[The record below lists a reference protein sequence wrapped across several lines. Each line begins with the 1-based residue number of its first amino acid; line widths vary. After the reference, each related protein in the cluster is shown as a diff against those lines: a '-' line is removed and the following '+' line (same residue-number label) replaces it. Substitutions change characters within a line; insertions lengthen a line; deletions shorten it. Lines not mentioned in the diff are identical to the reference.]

1 MPTYHVTMNPL
12 SRLFGKISFAGLA
25 EGDYVSSSKIS
36 IRRIATLGPVVKG
49 ISGPSE
55 GYTLGARKPV
65 AQNYRD
71 ETEREPQTRRVESLE
86 EHLDETVEELDEVGL
101 MRDIEEGE
109 MGSSEEILP
118 EEVPSADDTKAP
130 AKETSPEP
138 AAGGFFIDDIS
149 FTPPLTEDAPKEAPE
164 LGTNRKLEE
173 AALRKAKRGSSPTFR
188 GAGLTF
194 RGAGPTLG
202 GARKSTRGYVEE
214 TQPICGEEILPPSEN
229 YKSKSYTP
237 EALPGSLP
245 ALPRLP
251 AEISALE
258 EMLSLAYKLPVKITR
273 IKKLPQTRK
282 EVKEVYFLINETNL
296 SKVWVFKAEPEKTRN
311 ELNAYAIIHR
321 QGILTGEPLGY
332 QPSASSYP
340 YDVAI
345 LGGVV
350 EHAGDPYEQMLE
362 NLYLDP
368 RTIFSTAQAI
378 ARTMADYQIKLTKA
392 KAEFEQYGISLLRAD
407 PGKEIEERLLAALG
421 KTEAQASG
429 LIDACR
435 QLYNAQNS
443 SPLVSHG
450 DCHLGNIVT
459 IMDKEYGG
467 TLSTKK
473 FGMIDWGSLQF
484 DTPFGDVQ
492 DFWLH
497 HQRKAQQVCE
507 NYPFSVSQLENTFLG
522 ALREVARENG
532 RGLTLDENDSLIQS
546 ALWNLYEMYD
556 PTRKDPADIE
566 TKARVHAQ
574 GLWDSLDALKEK
586 RPYLRELTETIKR
599 EVTVVV
605 GEKCIPF

>member
-1 MPTYHVTMNPL
+1 MPTHRVSMNPL
-12 SRLFGKISFAGLA
+12 SRLFGKISYAGLA
-25 EGDYVSSSKIS
+25 EGDYTSPSKIS
-36 IRRIATLGPVVKG
+36 IRRIATLGPVVRRV
-49 ISGPSE
+49 SGPP
-55 GYTLGARKPV
+55 TLGSRRGAGPTLS
-65 AQNYRD
+65 YHG
-71 ETEREPQTRRVESLE
+71 ETEPQIRRSESVE
-86 EHLDETVEELDEVGL
+86 EHLDGTVEELDEVSLVGS
-101 MRDIEEGE
+101 IEEGE

-118 EEVPSADDTKAP
+118 EEDTKEAP
-130 AKETSPEP
+130 AKKTPPEP
-138 AAGGFFIDDIS
+138 AAGGFLIDDIS
-149 FTPPLTEDAPKEAPE
+149 FTPPLNEDAPKEAPE

-173 AALRKAKRGSSPTFR
+173 ATLRKARKGSSP
-188 GAGLTF
+188 TF

-202 GARKSTRGYVEE
+202 GARKSTLGYVEE
-214 TQPICGEEILPPSEN
+214 TSPICGEEILRPSEN

-237 EALPGSLP
+237 EALPGALP

-362 NLYLDP
+362 NLAWDSK
-368 RTIFSTAQAI
+368 TMFSTAEAI
-378 ARTMADYQIKLTKA
+378 VRTMADYQIKLTQA
-392 KAEFEQYGISLLRAD
+392 KEEFEQYGISLLRAD
-407 PGKEIEERLLAALG
+407 PGKEIEDRLLAALG

-429 LIDACR
+429 LISACR
-435 QLYNAQNS
+435 QLYAAQNS

-459 IMDKEYGG
+459 VMDEKYGG
-467 TLSTKK
+467 TLSTNK

-497 HQRKAQQVCE
+497 HQRKAQKVCGH
-507 NYPFSVSQLENTFLG
+507 YPFSVSQLENTFLG

-574 GLWDSLDALKEK
+574 GLWDSLDALGER
-586 RPYLRELTETIKR
+586 RPYLRELTETIKK
-599 EVTVVV
+599 EVAAVV
-605 GEKCIPF
+605 GECG